1 MTDSD
6 ESSVNGSAPDPEIQ
20 ERLAKALG
28 GKYEV
33 RELLGRGGFAEV
45 YEAWDKD
52 LERRLAIKVLH
63 PEVSW
68 TAGML
73 ARFRQETKTIARL
86 NHPNIIPI
94 HFVAEGEGLLYY
106 AMPFIEGKSL
116 GDVLRTTGA
125 LGVDGTISV
134 MRPVLEA
141 LQHAHERGL
150 VHRDIKPDNVMI
162 DHTTGR
168 PILMDFG
175 IAKQLGGG
183 QSQTQTGFVVG
194 TPQYM
199 SPEQALGQ
207 KDLDARTDLYAIG
220 AVLFQMVTGSPP
232 FEGETSQ
239 EVVAKHINEEPPVPM
254 ERNAGIPEW
263 LSDVILRCLAK
274 KPDDRYQSARKV
286 VEALDKGRGV
296 GPQDVERVESV
307 LRPLSGEGEPTA
319 LLPSE
324 ETPATR
330 LSPTEARRA
339 GRRKMLVSLAVGLG
353 LIGGGIGGYLLLGG
367 PSLVIEN
374 RLIAPIQITVNG
386 QEVSVVEPGG
396 RFTMGLEQGR
406 DLVAHWSVVQPT
418 TPAGVAMGVPVEGA
432 IVEASPRGT
441 IRGTANNWPA
451 DSAFFAPLITN
462 ATDQSLEV
470 IVNAGLAFSQSCE
483 CIVSPGTVRASIGYY
498 PLFQNSTVQVKDPQ
512 GRTAMFSDFAASVE
526 QATGAVG
533 LRFESADL
541 RPPGGR

>member
-1 MTDSD
+1 VTDND
-6 ESSVNGSAPDPEIQ
+6 ESFVNGSEADLEIQ
-20 ERLAKALG
+20 ERLATALG
-28 GKYEV
+28 EKYEV
-33 RELLGRGGFAEV
+33 RQLLGRGGFAEV
-45 YEAWDKD
+45 YEVWDKG

-68 TAGML
+68 TSGML

-94 HFVAEGEGLLYY
+94 HFVDEGENLLYY
-106 AMPFIEGKSL
+106 AMPFVEGKSL
-116 GDVLRTTGA
+116 GDVLRSSRA
-125 LGVDGTISV
+125 LGVEKTVSV
-134 MRPVLEA
+134 MRPILDA

-207 KDLDARTDLYAIG
+207 KDLDARSDLYAIG

-254 ERNAGIPEW
+254 ERNAGIPQW

-274 KPDDRYQSARKV
+274 KPNERYQSAMAV
-286 VEALDKGRGV
+286 VEALDKGGGFAPAPHDAVRV
-296 GPQDVERVESV
+296 GSG
-307 LRPLSGEGEPTA
+307 LGPLSGEEEATA

-324 ETPATR
+324 ETPATQ
-330 LSPTEARRA
+330 LSPSELRRA
-339 GRRKMLVSLAVGLG
+339 GRRRILVRSVARRRE
-353 LIGGGIGGYLLLGG
+353 
-367 PSLVIEN
+367 PTACTHSSN
-374 RLIAPIQITVNG
+374 RERPRG
-386 QEVSVVEPGG
+386 SGG
-396 RFTMGLEQGR
+396 RSRRELQNRPRAGKGSSSTLVFGSASDARRCRDGR
-406 DLVAHWSVVQPT
+406 NGRRNDRGGQSWGDNSRRGHQLARRFSLFC
-418 TPAGVAMGVPVEGA
+418 
-432 IVEASPRGT
+432 SPHH
-441 IRGTANNWPA
+441 
-451 DSAFFAPLITN
+451 
-462 ATDQSLEV
+462 
-470 IVNAGLAFSQSCE
+470 E
-483 CIVSPGTVRASIGYY
+483 CH
-498 PLFQNSTVQVKDPQ
+498 
-512 GRTAMFSDFAASVE
+512 
-526 QATGAVG
+526 
-533 LRFESADL
+533 
-541 RPPGGR
+541 